1 MADAKTTTL
10 QEARR
15 QVGNPLRALLTAQG
29 EANPRRKRR
38 AARKQWA
45 GGSKK
50 ASSRMQKLR
59 PSKATKKRI
68 RKQSRVRHGR

>member
-1 MADAKTTTL
+1 MAEAKTTTL
-10 QEARR
+10 PEARR
-15 QVGNPLRALLTAQG
+15 QMSNPLRALLTAQG
-29 EANPRRKRR
+29 ESNPRRKRR

-50 ASSRMQKLR
+50 ASTKMQKLR
-59 PSKATKKRI
+59 PSQATKKRL